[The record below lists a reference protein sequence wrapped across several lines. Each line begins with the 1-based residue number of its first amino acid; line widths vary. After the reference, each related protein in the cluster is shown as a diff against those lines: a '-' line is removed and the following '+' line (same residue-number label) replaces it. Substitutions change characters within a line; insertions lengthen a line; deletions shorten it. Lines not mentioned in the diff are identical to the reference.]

1 MRLADL
7 LRDHYAPLKGI
18 SSRTTRLYEMTLAS
32 WSRTLGREPELTD
45 LNEMEVAKFIGV
57 RKAAR
62 AAATAAKDRAQVRA
76 LWEFAARRKM
86 VETFPMLPRVKIP
99 QRIPEA
105 WLTHEVS
112 AILAAC
118 DTEPGESEG
127 VPHSKLFRALVMLLY
142 ETGERISAAMALE
155 WRDVSGNNVLFRAET
170 RKGGERDVLRSLSPG
185 GLMAL
190 DAIREPARVRV
201 FPWGR
206 ARTHLWYR
214 YGCIVRRAGL
224 PDGRRSKFHRLRRTC
239 ASYYARAGGNPQTL
253 LDHSSPTVTKK
264 YLDPRITETDMHA
277 CDMLP
282 RVG

>member
-18 SSRTTRLYEMTLAS
+18 SSRTTRLYEMTLSS

-99 QRIPEA
+99 QRVPEA
-105 WLTHEVS
+105 WLSHEVS

-118 DTEPGESEG
+118 DTEPGQSEG
-127 VPHSKLFRALVMLLY
+127 VPHSQLFRALVMLLY

-155 WRDVSGNNVLFRAET
+155 WRDVSGNRVLFRAET
-170 RKGGERDVLRSLSPG
+170 RKGGERDVLRSLSPA

-190 DAIREPARVRV
+190 DAIREVGPGGHFFGTPHTMARYQSAFYSPLLSNWDNHPNWLERGSIDARSRANAIWKQLLRDYEQPAIDAGVLGEIDR
-201 FPWGR
+201 FI
-206 ARTHLWYR
+206 ARR
-214 YGCIVRRAGL
+214 KAE
-224 PDGRRSKFHRLRRTC
+224 
-239 ASYYARAGGNPQTL
+239 GGAPMN
-253 LDHSSPTVTKK
+253 
-264 YLDPRITETDMHA
+264 
-277 CDMLP
+277 
-282 RVG
+282 